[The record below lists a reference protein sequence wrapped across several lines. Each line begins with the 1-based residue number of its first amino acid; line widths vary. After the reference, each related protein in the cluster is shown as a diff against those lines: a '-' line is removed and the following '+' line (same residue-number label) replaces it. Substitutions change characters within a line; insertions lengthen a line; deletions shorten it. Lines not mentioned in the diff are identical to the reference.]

1 MMRSSVAIQAKD
13 EQEICEAI
21 ADAAAD
27 ERQLEIAGGGTKQGI
42 GNPERE
48 TLLLSTASLTRVI
61 DYDPAEL
68 VLTVEPGVRL
78 AKIETVLAEQNQML
92 AFDPWDFA
100 ETTGGEVGHSTLG
113 GVVAA
118 GLAGPRRLTAGG
130 IRDHVLGFSAVNG
143 RGEAFKAGGR
153 VVKNVTGY
161 DLPKLMA
168 GSWGQLAVM
177 TQLTLKVMPQP
188 EVVKTIAVRGLSPV
202 AAVNAMGLCMRS
214 PAGVAA
220 AAWVGAAGGDPS
232 LTALRLEGFGPSVE
246 ARLRM
251 VEQLLVDSGR
261 ADVIDAGEA
270 DVFWRRVRCGALT
283 TAQGLALWRIIVPP
297 ARGADVVEGVERFNG
312 AAMIDWAGGLVWA
325 QVPIQISAAR
335 LRSMAEQAGGHAI
348 MISAPRHVRATTSA
362 LHPEAAGVALLS
374 RKVREAFDP
383 AGVLDPLRFSVR

>member
-1 MMRSSVAIQAKD
+1 MGSSAAIQAKD
-13 EQEICEAI
+13 EQEICDAI

-27 ERQLEIAGGGTKQGI
+27 GRHLEIIGGGTKRGI

-48 TLLLSTASLTRVI
+48 TFLLSTLSLTRVI

-78 AKIETVLAEQNQML
+78 VEIETLLAEQNQML
-92 AFDPWDFA
+92 AFDPWDLA
-100 ETTGGEVGHSTLG
+100 ETTGGEVGRSTLG

-118 GLAGPRRLTAGG
+118 GLAGPRRLTAGS
-130 IRDHVLGFSAVNG
+130 IRDHMLGFSAVNG
-143 RGEAFKAGGR
+143 RGEVFKAGGR

-168 GSWGQLAVM
+168 GSWGQLAMM
-177 TQLTLKVMPQP
+177 TQLTLKVMPRP
-188 EVVKTIAVRGLSPV
+188 TVEKTIVLRGLSP
-202 AAVNAMGLCMRS
+202 ATAVNAMGLVMRS
-214 PAGVAA
+214 QAGVAA
-220 AAWVGAAGGDPS
+220 AAWIGAGGGDPS

-251 VEQLLVDSGR
+251 VEQLLVDIGR

-270 DVFWRRVRCGALT
+270 DTFWRRVRCGALST
-283 TAQGLALWRIIVPP
+283 EQALALWRIIVPP

-325 QVPIQISAAR
+325 QVPIEIAATR

-362 LHPEAAGVALLS
+362 LHPEAAGVAALS

-383 AGVLDPLRFSVR
+383 ARVLDPLRFSAR